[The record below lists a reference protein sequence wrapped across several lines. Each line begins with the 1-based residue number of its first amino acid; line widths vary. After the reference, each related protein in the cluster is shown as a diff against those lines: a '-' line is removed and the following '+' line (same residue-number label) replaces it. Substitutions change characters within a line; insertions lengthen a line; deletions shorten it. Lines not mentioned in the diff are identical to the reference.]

1 MLVSQLSVFIHFY
14 IAETENEVKI
24 EIDNQRATFQRYV
37 DVYINLYHL
46 NVFGLSFS
54 QLLYIYMCQCCYV
67 LTVIAIPS
75 SVFSRLCSVSNPANF
90 TEDGRSL
97 PFPHRLRGCSP
108 STSAS
113 SQTIH
118 RSSDLRSSSVL

>member
-1 MLVSQLSVFIHFY
+1 MFVSQLSVFIHFY

-37 DVYINLYHL
+37 EVYINLYYL

-54 QLLYIYMCQCCYV
+54 QLDIYVSECCYV

-75 SVFSRLCSVSNPANF
+75 SVFPLLRFESGISPRTDDPFGFPIVYENVLLVSI
-90 TEDGRSL
+90 
-97 PFPHRLRGCSP
+97 
-108 STSAS
+108 SAS

-118 RSSDLRSSSVL
+118 RSSAILGECFVR